1 MTTFELEKYLPIGA
15 RARSRPFILGEL
27 FIISILVFVYDH
39 IRDLADAHRAA
50 SIASARWIM
59 QAEQQLHIDVELP
72 SNLWLSAHHEL
83 AELSSWYYQVAH
95 LTVTLLVLAYC
106 YWRRPDT
113 YRSAR
118 NALVSI
124 NAIGLV
130 IFWLVPVA
138 PPRLLPGYGFID
150 TTIMSGV
157 ANAAGSA
164 ANPYAAMPSLHLAW
178 AAWTAV
184 VAWRMFPGIWARVAW
199 AAYPVLTTLVVV
211 GTGNH
216 YLLDVFAGVAVA
228 VVAALL
234 TGLIGPRLRDSER
247 SPQGFQFDVTGA
259 R

>member
-1 MTTFELEKYLPIGA
+1 MTTYELERSVPAGA
-15 RARSRPFILGEL
+15 RARSRPFIVGEL
-27 FIISILVFVYDH
+27 AIISVLVFAYDH
-39 IRDLADAHRAA
+39 IRDLANAHRTA

-59 QAEQQLHIDVELP
+59 QVEAHLHIDIELP
-72 SNLWLSAHHEL
+72 SNLWLSAHQEL

-95 LTVTLLVLAYC
+95 LSVTMIVLAYC

-113 YRSAR
+113 YRPAR

-150 TTIMSGV
+150 TTIVSGV

-184 VAWRMFPGIWARVAW
+184 VAMRMFHGTWARLAW
-199 AAYPVLTTLVVV
+199 ATYPVITTLVVV

-228 VVAALL
+228 LAAGLL
-234 TGLIGPRLRDSER
+234 TGLIGRSRNSKNTSLQAQPAVSE
-247 SPQGFQFDVTGA
+247 A